1 MMKFRKR
8 TKTPIRI
15 TTKIYY
21 FVMVVLAAIIGSVIG
36 GFGIF
41 VLLAVWLIL
50 RIFKFLD
57 IY

>member
-1 MMKFRKR
+1 MKFRKR
-8 TKTPIRI
+8 TKTPIRT

-41 VLLAVWLIL
+41 VLLAAWLIL